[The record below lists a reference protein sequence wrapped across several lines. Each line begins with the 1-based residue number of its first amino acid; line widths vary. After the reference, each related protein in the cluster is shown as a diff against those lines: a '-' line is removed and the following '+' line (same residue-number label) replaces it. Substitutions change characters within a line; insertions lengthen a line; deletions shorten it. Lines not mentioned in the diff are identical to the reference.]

1 MILIV
6 TPYGPETGSG
16 NWRTADRHHRLLMQ
30 AGVAAS
36 IVVGEPSETD
46 LSSASCGLLLHARRS
61 HAAGVR
67 FAQARKPY
75 AVVLTGTDLY
85 ADLQGHTSIA
95 WRQQAEQTILASKA
109 VVGLQADACNCL
121 RGLLPQAPPCV
132 VIPQTSSFEASAQA
146 GLHARPQASSAPP
159 TRLHALVVGHVRP
172 EKDPLTAYR
181 AVTMLAQAQ
190 QPLPVRLTHL
200 GGVLDAGLDA
210 QLAEFVCQARATVQ
224 REGQVSHER
233 VRQAMLEADL
243 LIAPSRMEGG
253 ALVLAEAAAV
263 GLPIVASRIPGH
275 VGILGEQH
283 PGWFEPGDAADLAAR
298 LQRWLSSPSDRQ
310 ALQLASDAARD
321 RLTNHQAEAEAL
333 LSLFERLQAVEG

>member
-1 MILIV
+1 MVLIV

-36 IVVGEPSETD
+36 IVVGEPTEAD

-61 HAAGVR
+61 HAAGMRFVR
-67 FAQARKPY
+67 ARKPY

-95 WRQQAEQTILASKA
+95 WRQLAEQTILASKA

-132 VIPQTSSFEASAQA
+132 VIPQTSSFKVGAQA
-146 GLHARPQASSAPP
+146 GVHARLRASSAPP
-159 TRLHALVVGHVRP
+159 TRLHALLVGHVRS

-181 AVTMLAQAQ
+181 AATMLAQAQ
-190 QPLPVRLTHL
+190 QPLPVCLTHF

-210 QLAEFVCQARATVQ
+210 QLAEFVCQARAPVQ

-298 LQRWLSSPSDRQ
+298 LQRWLSSPSARQ
-310 ALQLASDAARD
+310 ALLIASDAACA
-321 RLTNHQAEAEAL
+321 RLTNHQAEAQAL

>member
-1 MILIV
+1 MLLIV

-16 NWRTADRHHRLLMQ
+16 NWRTAERYHRLLTQ

-36 IVVGEPSETD
+36 IVVGEPSVAD

-61 HAAGVR
+61 HAAGLL
-67 FAQARKPY
+67 FTQACKPY

-85 ADLQGHTSIA
+85 ADLQGHTSVA

-132 VIPQTSSFEASAQA
+132 VIPQTSSFEASAQ
-146 GLHARPQASSAPP
+146 GGVHARPQASSVPP

-210 QLAEFVCQARATVQ
+210 ELSDFVRDHKAPVQ
-224 REGQVSHER
+224 RQGQVSHER

-253 ALVLAEAAAV
+253 ALVLAEASAV
-263 GLPIVASRIPGH
+263 GLPILASRIPGH
-275 VGILGEQH
+275 MGILGEQH
-283 PGWFEPGDAADLAAR
+283 PGWFETGDAADLAAR
-298 LQRWLSSPSDRQ
+298 LQRWLSRPSDRQ
-310 ALQLASDAARD
+310 ALQAASDAARA
-321 RLTNHQAEAEAL
+321 RLTDTQAEAAALLAMVEAL
-333 LSLFERLQAVEG
+333 HAV

>member
-16 NWRTADRHHRLLMQ
+16 NWRTADRYHRLLMQ

-36 IVVGEPSETD
+36 TVVGEPSVAD

-67 FAQARKPY
+67 FAQAGKPY

-85 ADLQGHTSIA
+85 ADLQGHTSTA
-95 WRQQAEQTILASKA
+95 WRQQAEQTILGSKA

-132 VIPQTSSFEASAQA
+132 VIPQTTGFRAGVQSSAHARAQA
-146 GLHARPQASSAPP
+146 WSAPP
-159 TRLHALVVGHVRP
+159 ASLHTLLVGHVRP

-181 AVTMLAQAQ
+181 AVTLLAQAQ
-190 QPLPVRLTHL
+190 QPLPVCLTHL

-210 QLAEFVCQARATVQ
+210 QLAAWVHEQHAPVQ
-224 REGQVSHER
+224 REGQVPHER

-243 LIAPSRMEGG
+243 LVAPSRMEGG

-283 PGWFEPGDAADLAAR
+283 PGWFEPGDAADLSAR
-298 LQRWLSSPSDRQ
+298 LQRWLSSRSDRQ
-310 ALQLASDAARD
+310 ALQLASDAARQ
-321 RLTNHQAEAEAL
+321 RLTNHQAEVASL
-333 LSLFERLQAVEG
+333 LSVLERLQAAAA

>member
-1 MILIV
+1 MLLIV

-16 NWRTADRHHRLLMQ
+16 NWRTAERYHRLLTQ

-36 IVVGEPSETD
+36 IVVGEPSVAD

-61 HAAGVR
+61 HAAGVL
-67 FAQARKPY
+67 FTQASKPY

-85 ADLQGHTSIA
+85 ADLQGHTSVA
-95 WRQQAEQTILASKA
+95 WRQEAAQTILGSKA

-132 VIPQTSSFEASAQA
+132 VIPQTSSFEASAQ
-146 GLHARPQASSAPP
+146 GGVHARPQGSSVPP

-200 GGVLDAGLDA
+200 GGVLDAALDA
-210 QLAEFVCQARATVQ
+210 LLAEFVREARAPVQ
-224 REGQVSHER
+224 RDGQVSHQR

-243 LIAPSRMEGG
+243 LVAPSRMEGG

-321 RLTNHQAEAEAL
+321 RLTDHKAETNAL
-333 LSLFERLQAVEG
+333 LAVMDVLHSA